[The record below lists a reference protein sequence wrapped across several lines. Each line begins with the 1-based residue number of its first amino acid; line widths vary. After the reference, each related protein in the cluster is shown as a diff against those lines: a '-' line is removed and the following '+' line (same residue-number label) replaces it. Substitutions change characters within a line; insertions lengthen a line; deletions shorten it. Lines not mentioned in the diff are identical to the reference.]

1 MNKLLEMKE
10 KLYSTTTKAHRLL
23 LLGIALLYVG
33 ALVAGVLFMV
43 IG

>member
-1 MNKLLEMKE
+1 MNKFLEMKE
-10 KLYSTTTKAHRLL
+10 KLYSTTTQGHRLL

-43 IG
+43 SG